1 MNLFDVVF
9 GLLGIVMVI
18 RLGQLLPV
26 PVKRKSMLR
35 LEKEV
40 LVVIIALILIAFYF
54 YSRIFG
60 ARLF

>member
-18 RLGQLLPV
+18 RLGQLITSASQ
-26 PVKRKSMLR
+26 RKSMLR
-35 LEKEV
+35 LGKAV
-40 LVVIIALILIAFYF
+40 LVVIITLILIAIYF

-60 ARLF
+60 

>member
-18 RLGQLLPV
+18 RLGQLIANASQ
-26 PVKRKSMLR
+26 RKSL
-35 LEKEV
+35 LKLGKQV
-40 LVVIIALILIAFYF
+40 LIVVVTLILITIYF

-60 ARLF
+60 

>member
-18 RLGQLLPV
+18 RLGQLITSASQ
-26 PVKRKSMLR
+26 RKSMLR
-35 LEKEV
+35 LGKEV

-60 ARLF
+60 QI